1 MVHMEPG
8 TVGLSTDAVLGT
20 MNYSGEL
27 FWHTGTLRRWA
38 GRRLRQGTVNKEAK
52 GNILSHSASPSWTWR
67 AERDRSYQAPIW
79 GKLGTQMLL
88 RSLCSEA
95 ESLCISRRPCT
106 GSGCCQR
113 KPGNKSHSPP
123 SVPHISNTG
132 GHSQQGQSV
141 FMARLGTRGWLRVR
155 NRVRR
160 LRLPTGWHGRVP
172 LLLLFD
178 VLIQQGSELA
188 GLVLQHG
195 VGLGCEEGEPSY
207 QLPAPGPGWEAW
219 SS

>member
-1 MVHMEPG
+1 MEPG

-67 AERDRSYQAPIW
+67 AERDHSYQAPIW

-132 GHSQQGQSV
+132 GT
-141 FMARLGTRGWLRVR
+141 A
-155 NRVRR
+155 NR
-160 LRLPTGWHGRVP
+160 GRVYLWP
-172 LLLLFD
+172 GW
-178 VLIQQGSELA
+178 VQEAGYGSGTGSGGSGCPLA
-188 GLVLQHG
+188 GTA
-195 VGLGCEEGEPSY
+195 GCPSCCCLTY
-207 QLPAPGPGWEAW
+207 
-219 SS
+219 